1 MIQTQPG
8 RGESS
13 NVSRNCAER
22 FAEAT
27 GPFHSLLANNPSTLT
42 LEYQTCIDC
51 FAESKLRP
59 ASRHFV
65 AIDTRD
71 RQVGKSKKDS

>member
-8 RGESS
+8 RGESP
-13 NVSRNCAER
+13 NVFRSCAGR

-27 GPFHSLLANNPSTLT
+27 GPFHSYFATDPSILT

-51 FAESKLRP
+51 FSESKLRP

-65 AIDTRD
+65 AIDTGD
-71 RQVGKSKKDS
+71 RQAGKSRKDS